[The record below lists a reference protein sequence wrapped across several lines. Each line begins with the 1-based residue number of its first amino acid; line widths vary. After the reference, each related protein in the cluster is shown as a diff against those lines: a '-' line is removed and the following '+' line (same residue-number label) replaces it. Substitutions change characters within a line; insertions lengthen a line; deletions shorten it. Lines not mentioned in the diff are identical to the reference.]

1 MGDYESEIL
10 SNLERA
16 ETNLQ
21 VARELLEKGYYDVS
35 ASRAYYAA
43 FYAASAL
50 LLNQG
55 IDTSKHSGVIALIHQ
70 HFVKSGKLSKEQG
83 RNLNWLFELRS
94 VGDYGVS
101 LHVLLEDAQRAVKTA
116 EIFLESVKALLVRE
130 S

>member
-1 MGDYESEIL
+1 MGNYESEVA

-21 VARELLEKGYYDVS
+21 VARELLDKGYHDVS
-35 ASRAYYAA
+35 ASRSYYIA

-50 LLNQG
+50 LLNEG
-55 IDTSKHSGVIALIHQ
+55 FDTSKHSGLIALVHR
-70 HFVKSGKLSKEQG
+70 HFVKRGKLSKEQG

-101 LHVLLEDAQRAVKTA
+101 CMSHSRMLNEL
-116 EIFLESVKALLVRE
+116 FALLKIF
-130 S
+130 SKQ

>member
-1 MGDYESEIL
+1 MDEQSEI
-10 SNLERA
+10 SANLERA
-16 ETNLQ
+16 DTNLQ
-21 VARELLEKGYYDVS
+21 VASELLDMGYYDVS

-50 LLNQG
+50 LLNEG

-70 HFVKSGKLSKEQG
+70 HFVKGGKLSKEQG

-101 LHVLLEDAQRAVKTA
+101 LHVDQNDARKAVDTAKEFFEAVK
-116 EIFLESVKALLVRE
+116 KLLHR
-130 S
+130 

>member
-1 MGDYESEIL
+1 MDDYSSEIS

-21 VARELLEKGYYDVS
+21 VARELLEKEYFDVS

-50 LLNQG
+50 LLNEG
-55 IDTSKHSGVIALIHQ
+55 LDTSKHSGVIALIHQ
-70 HFVKSGKLSKEQG
+70 RFVKNGRLSKEQG

-101 LHVLLEDAQRAVKTA
+101 LHVVQQDAQRAVHIA
-116 EIFLESVKALLVRE
+116 EDFFEAVKALLHR
-130 S
+130 

>member
-1 MGDYESEIL
+1 MTRYEDEIS

-16 ETNLQ
+16 DTNLQ
-21 VARELLEKGYYDVS
+21 VARELLEKEYYDVS

-50 LLNQG
+50 LLNDG

-70 HFVKSGKLSKEQG
+70 HFVKNGKLSREQG

-101 LHVLLEDAQRAVKTA
+101 LHVAQGDAQRAVNIA
-116 EIFLESVKALLVRE
+116 QDFFEAVKALLPH
-130 S
+130 

>member
-1 MGDYESEIL
+1 MSEYSSEIS

-21 VARELLEKGYYDVS
+21 VARELLDKGYYDVS

-50 LLNQG
+50 LLNEG

-70 HFVKSGKLSKEQG
+70 HFVKGGKLSKEQG

-101 LHVLLEDAQRAVKTA
+101 LHVTSEDARRAVDIAKDFFETTKT
-116 EIFLESVKALLVRE
+116 LLN

>member
-1 MGDYESEIL
+1 M
-10 SNLERA
+10 
-16 ETNLQ
+16 Q
-21 VARELLEKGYYDVS
+21 VAKELLDKGYYDVS

-50 LLNQG
+50 LLNEG
-55 IDTSKHSGVIALIHQ
+55 LDTSKHGGVIALIHQ

-83 RNLNWLFELRS
+83 RNLNWLFELRG

-101 LHVLLEDAQRAVKTA
+101 LHVESEDAIRAVDIAKDFFEAT
-116 EIFLESVKALLVRE
+116 KALLN

>member
-1 MGDYESEIL
+1 MGDYEIEL
-10 SNLERA
+10 SANLERA

-21 VARELLEKGYYDVS
+21 VAGELLDKGYYDVS

-50 LLNQG
+50 LLNNG

-101 LHVLLEDAQRAVKTA
+101 LHVDLDDARRAVA
-116 EIFLESVKALLVRE
+116 IAGDFFAAVRNLLSR
-130 S
+130 

>member
-1 MGDYESEIL
+1 MSNYESEIS

-21 VARELLEKGYYDVS
+21 VSRELLDKGYYDVS

-50 LLNQG
+50 LLNDG
-55 IDTSKHSGVIALIHQ
+55 LDTSKHSGVIALIHQ
-70 HFVKSGKLSKEQG
+70 HFVKSGKLNKEQG

-101 LHVLLEDAQRAVKTA
+101 LHVVLDDARRAVNTA
-116 EIFLESVKALLVRE
+116 EDFYGAVKALLAP
-130 S
+130 

>member
-1 MGDYESEIL
+1 MGDYASEIS

-21 VARELLEKGYYDVS
+21 VASELLNKGYYDVS

-70 HFVKSGKLSKEQG
+70 YFVRSGKLSKEQG

-101 LHVLLEDAQRAVKTA
+101 LHVVLEDAQRALKTA
-116 EIFLESVKALLVRE
+116 EAFFESVKALLGHE

>member
-1 MGDYESEIL
+1 MDDYESEIS

-16 ETNLQ
+16 DTNLQ
-21 VARELLEKGYYDVS
+21 VASELLDKGFYDVS

-43 FYAASAL
+43 FYGASAL
-50 LLNQG
+50 LLSDG
-55 IDTSKHSGVIALIHQ
+55 IDTSKHSGVIALVHQ

-101 LHVLLEDAQRAVKTA
+101 LHVDQDDAHRAVDTA
-116 EIFLESVKALLVRE
+116 KGFFDAVKNLLHR
-130 S
+130 

>member
-1 MGDYESEIL
+1 MDDYSSEIS

-21 VARELLEKGYYDVS
+21 VARELLDKEYFDVS

-50 LLNQG
+50 LLNEG
-55 IDTSKHSGVIALIHQ
+55 LDTSKHSGVIALIHQ
-70 HFVKSGKLSKEQG
+70 HFVKNGRLNKEQG
-83 RNLNWLFELRS
+83 KNLNWLFELRS

-101 LHVLLEDAQRAVKTA
+101 LHVVQQDAQRAVNIA
-116 EIFLESVKALLVRE
+116 EDFFEAVEALLHH
-130 S
+130 

>member
-1 MGDYESEIL
+1 MGAYGEEIS

-16 ETNLQ
+16 DTNLQ
-21 VARELLEKGYYDVS
+21 VARELLDKGYYDVS

-50 LLNQG
+50 LLNEG
-55 IDTSKHSGVIALIHQ
+55 IDTSKHSGVIALVHQ
-70 HFVKSGKLSKEQG
+70 QFVKSGKLTKEQG

-101 LHVLLEDAQRAVKTA
+101 LHVGLDDARRAVSTA
-116 EIFLESVKALLVRE
+116 QDFIEAVKALL
-130 S
+130 SH